1 MKTIE
6 KKLLILLILLISVT
20 TSFGQSK
27 ANGLQ
32 DLVGAKGSS
41 AENELE
47 NRGYYHIKTDK
58 TVGNNIYSYWW
69 NSRQQKCILYNLNG
83 GKIYSILN
91 TLPSDCNKSTNTNTS
106 GRYGKYNNS
115 YAHQA
120 HHHDNNSHYSNQ
132 SHDDAYERGFND
144 GLHNKSYHNIYN
156 DSNEKNAYS
165 KGYGSGVGQ
174 RNRNTSYHS
183 GYGGYKAHVQVNDLN
198 DWLAESAYDVLG
210 KRGFIQNKR
219 TNKNGK
225 VYTLWY
231 NRSTDQCIR
240 TIETNRNI
248 STIESSTYCDK

>member
-6 KKLLILLILLISVT
+6 KKLLILLILIISAT

-32 DLVGAKGSS
+32 DLVGVKGSS

-47 NRGYYHIKTDK
+47 NRGSIHIKTAKSDY
-58 TVGNNIYSYWW
+58 NIYSYWW
-69 NSRQQKCILYNLNG
+69 NNRERKCVSYHLTDGRI
-83 GKIYSILN
+83 KSIVN
-91 TLPSDCNKSTNTNTS
+91 TMPADCNKSTNTNTS

-132 SHDDAYERGFND
+132 SHDDAFERGFND

-165 KGYGSGVGQ
+165 KGYGSAVGQ
-174 RNRNTSYHS
+174 RNQNTSYHS
-183 GYGGYKAHVQVNDLN
+183 GYGGYKAHVQVNDLY
-198 DWLAESAYDVLG
+198 DMLATSAYQKL
-210 KRGFIQNKR
+210 KSRGFIQNKR
-219 TNKNGK
+219 TNKDGK

-240 TIETNRNI
+240 TIEFSKYIT
-248 STIESSTYCDK
+248 TVEKSTYCDK